1 MSDPFELS
9 TATGAGPSTR
19 PLPGVEQDLAVLA
32 WLQSSDQ
39 LSGDTGD
46 YIVGALLRW
55 CELQGSWPDPAPPA
69 GGAGRDHLSVLEQVA
84 QRWAQRTATAGTA
97 TAGTVPR
104 VLAMAGVGRELSYAI
119 WCQRD
124 PDGLRDS
131 LWRELVHRE
140 PWRAQPPAPIVFADG
155 SML

>member
-1 MSDPFELS
+1 MSNDPFELS
-9 TATGAGPSTR
+9 TAIGAVPSAL
-19 PLPGVEQDLAVLA
+19 PLPAVEQDLAVLA

-84 QRWAQRTATAGTA
+84 ERWAQRTATAGT
-97 TAGTVPR
+97 VSR
-104 VLAMAGVGRELSYAI
+104 VLEMAGVGRQLSYAI
-119 WCQRD
+119 WCQRN
-124 PDGLRDS
+124 PEGLRDS
-131 LWRELVHRE
+131 LWRELVQRE
-140 PWRAQPPAPIVFADG
+140 PWRAAPPAPVVFADG